1 VVPEVEGRVMLN
13 GQHVDESDDDVG
25 EENDDAGEFLPVSEV
40 GRRTGFGRRFIVT
53 LATEG
58 AIRRRQTKGG
68 WHYSLADAL
77 EYKGTTDT
85 KAGKVASEY
94 ESELKTLV
102 TGYKELLSLQNAA
115 LKQAQQHERDLFS
128 AFTAPLNV
136 LTTAMQAQVGQLT
149 ERANAGDKA
158 RLDFL
163 VAIEGLLKDQ
173 RAEHAET
180 ERATATREMRTK
192 MWEDVKKAA
201 PHLWAGIQQTV
212 GLDAGSIERMR
223 AAQTLTEKLDKS
235 KVAALFAFD
244 FLSEEE
250 KTLLCAAFGYERA
263 ELDAM
268 ARDAGAHEAAA
279 EPATEVP
286 DGV

>member
-1 VVPEVEGRVMLN
+1 MSN
-13 GQHVDESDDDVG
+13 ADE
-25 EENDDAGEFLPVSEV
+25 EETELDETTEAEGEFLPVSEV

-58 AIRRRQTKGG
+58 AIRRKQTKGG

-102 TGYKELLSLQNAA
+102 TGYKELLTLQNAA
-115 LKQAQQHERDLFS
+115 LKQAQQHERDLFAS
-128 AFTAPLNV
+128 FTAPLNV

-149 ERANAGDKA
+149 ERANAGDKS

-173 RAEHAET
+173 RAEHAEAD
-180 ERATATREMRTK
+180 RVVATREMRTK
-192 MWEDVKKAA
+192 MWEDVKRAA
-201 PHLWAGIQQTV
+201 PHIWAGVQQTV
-212 GLDAGSIERMR
+212 GIDSAALERMR
-223 AAQTLTEKLDKS
+223 AAQTLTEKLDKG

-250 KTLLCAAFGYERA
+250 KNLLCVAFGYERA

-279 EPATEVP
+279 EQPSEPMVATPEAS
-286 DGV
+286 DGVE

>member
-1 VVPEVEGRVMLN
+1 MS
-13 GQHVDESDDDVG
+13 SDDETDLD
-25 EENDDAGEFLPVSEV
+25 EANDDAGEFLPVSEV

-53 LATEG
+53 LASEG
-58 AIRRRQTKGG
+58 AIRRKQVKGG
-68 WHYSLADAL
+68 WHYSLTDAE

-85 KAGKVASEY
+85 KAGKVPSDY

-102 TGYKELLSLQNAA
+102 TGYKELLTLQNAA
-115 LKQAQQHERDLFS
+115 LKQAQQHERDLFAS
-128 AFTAPLNV
+128 FTAPLNV
-136 LTTAMQAQVGQLT
+136 LTTAMQSQVGQLT

-173 RAEHAET
+173 RAEHADT
-180 ERATATREMRTK
+180 ERAAATREMRTK
-192 MWEDVKKAA
+192 MWEDVKRAA

-212 GLDAGSIERMR
+212 GLDASAIERMR
-223 AAQTLTEKLDKS
+223 AAQSLTEKLDKS

-244 FLSEEE
+244 FLTEEE
-250 KTLLCAAFGYERA
+250 KALLCTAFGYERA

-279 EPATEVP
+279 EQPAEVP